1 MGMRSINDDHPVTLS
16 GAGAPEPKVVGT
28 CRVEARLPAAQ
39 GSRLFRA
46 VDLSLGK
53 TVVVKL
59 MTPPHDEDT
68 HAVDRFLAFG
78 QALVGLS
85 SPHIVPVLRA
95 GRDGPTPYLVLE
107 WIDGEDLET
116 VLRRDRQLVP
126 QAALRAVLDAAA
138 GLDAAQKRGVLHG
151 DVRPRHLLRVKGEVK
166 VTGFGLSPTTT
177 TSQGR
182 QLGGHPGYMAPEVIG
197 GRGADHRADMYSL
210 GCTLFELLVGRAPY
224 GTSSPDALLACHLH
238 EPFPPLK
245 GEGVRVTPE
254 LEAFLA
260 RLVAKDPDR
269 RFSTWAEVVLAGA
282 SLLPQLRHLQPTQ
295 PALIVEEG
303 RQQGE
308 RIDLPEG
315 ELLLGRV
322 AGEGFALD
330 DGRVSRRHAMVRRSG
345 DYLEISD
352 LSSRNGIRVNGVD
365 VRSRQLLPGDRIE
378 IGDSILRVEAPTQ
391 ALPQIPVQ
399 AVPVSPVRGAF
410 GDVEVSHPPP
420 RQATP
425 QSLAEAPFTETRQR
439 VLGRLAPLLAARP
452 GNPESLRLDALGIVA
467 EALGADH
474 RVLIRVKDDQPVFEA
489 ATAQQAQLLSGTLPA
504 VERALP
510 GQLSLSTTVRVNVDD
525 RWAVVVAPLLEH
537 GRTVALAVLVKRI
550 GRFDGDAL
558 AILEATCGLLGLRAD
573 AR

>member
-1 MGMRSINDDHPVTLS
+1 MGTRSINDDHPVTLS

-59 MTPPHDEDT
+59 MKPPHDEEA
-68 HAVDRFLAFG
+68 HAVDRFLVFG

-85 SPHIVPVLRA
+85 SPHIVPVLRV

-138 GLDAAQKRGVLHG
+138 GLDAAQRRGVLHG

-177 TSQGR
+177 TAQGR
-182 QLGGHPGYMAPEVIG
+182 QLGGHPGYMAPEVIS

-210 GCTLFELLVGRAPY
+210 GCTLFELLVGRPPY

-254 LEAFLA
+254 LEAFLG
-260 RLVAKDPDR
+260 RLVAKDPER

-315 ELLLGRV
+315 EFLLGRV

-365 VRSRQLLPGDRIE
+365 VRSRQLFPGDRIE

-399 AVPVSPVRGAF
+399 AVPASPVRGAF

-420 RQATP
+420 RQAPP
-425 QSLAEAPFTETRQR
+425 QSLSEAPFTETRQR

-474 RVLIRVKDDQPVFEA
+474 RILIKVRDDQPVFEA

-525 RWAVVVAPLLEH
+525 RWAVVVAPLLEA

-558 AILEATCGLLGLRAD
+558 AILEATCGLLGLRAG